1 MTAAARV
8 EEALEYRER
17 GWAVLPLK
25 PREKIPHAAVLREV
39 HGAAKWK
46 PLAERP
52 ASEPEIRAWFERDPE
67 TQIGIITGQAS
78 GGLVVIDQ
86 DKKVPGLKH
95 PPGPIVETGRGRH
108 LYAEFDQPIKTTTH
122 DWGEVRGDGSYVV
135 APSAIHPSG
144 RSYLW
149 LVRPDDCAPPSLR
162 DVEFDGEPIGTT
174 HDRSPKAVPYGTALG
189 DSEGI
194 HHPRLL
200 AALGIHAPVGRAF
213 RCVLPGHADRS
224 PSASIDPATGRYH
237 DFHRAGAWFSL
248 AEVYASR
255 KAGGIVRLDGPSAS
269 RWWDRLRWEAGELA
283 VVVPAPPRLSPA
295 TPARTVRVVEGFVLL
310 VALRELRDGPGPVP
324 YTRRFIT
331 AWCGLSEHHAEQ
343 AKLDALRRGALVKDG
358 EFRRG
363 GQRTALYRI
372 VTRPA

>member
-8 EEALEYRER
+8 QEALEYRER

-52 ASEPEIRAWFERDPE
+52 ASEPEIRAWFDIDID
-67 TQIGIITGQAS
+67 TQIAVITGRAS
-78 GGLVVIDQ
+78 GGLVVVDQ
-86 DKKVPGLKH
+86 DKPAPGLRH
-95 PPGPIVETGRGRH
+95 PPGPTVQTGRGRH
-108 LYAEFDQPIKTTTH
+108 LYTVADGASPTTTH
-122 DWGEVRGDGSYVV
+122 PWGEIRGDGSYVV

-144 RSYLW
+144 RPYLW
-149 LVRPDDCAPPSLR
+149 LVRPEDCEPPNLS
-162 DVEFDGEPIGTT
+162 DVSFDGEAIKAPAELPPKSNLSGT
-174 HDRSPKAVPYGTALG
+174 DLG

-200 AALGIHAPVGRAF
+200 AALGIHVPVGRAF
-213 RCVLPGHADRS
+213 RCVLPGHAERS
-224 PSASIDPATGRYH
+224 PSSSIDPVSGRYH
-237 DFHRAGAWFSL
+237 DWHRGGGWHSL

-255 KAGGIVRLDGPSAS
+255 KAGRIVRLEGPSAS
-269 RWWDRLRWEAGELA
+269 KWWDRLRWEAGELE
-283 VVVPAPPRLSPA
+283 VVVPAPPRLAPD
-295 TPARTVRVVEGFVLL
+295 TPPRTVRVVEGFVLL
-310 VALRELRDGPGPVP
+310 VALREHRDGPGPVP

-343 AKLDALRRGALVKDG
+343 AKLDALRRGALVKEAEERHKG
-358 EFRRG
+358 MRLS
-363 GQRTALYRI
+363 LYRI
-372 VTRPA
+372 GGA